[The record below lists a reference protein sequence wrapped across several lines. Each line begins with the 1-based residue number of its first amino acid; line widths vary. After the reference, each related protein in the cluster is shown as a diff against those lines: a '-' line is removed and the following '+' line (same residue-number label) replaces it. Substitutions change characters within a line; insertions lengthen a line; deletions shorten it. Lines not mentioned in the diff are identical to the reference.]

1 MAMLL
6 GFIVNPI
13 AGMGGRVGLK
23 GTDGV
28 YDEAVK
34 RGAHPI
40 ATQKAL
46 IGIKTLVQ
54 EHSDVLDDITWLTC
68 KGKMGEDVLVEAG
81 IQKES
86 IKIVYASSSQQLGKT
101 STQDTV
107 SACKKLIE
115 TQVELL
121 VFCGGDGTARDVV
134 SVVQKQVPILGIPSG
149 VKMHSGVFAVT
160 PHAAGPMIARFIEGE
175 LRTGDA
181 EIMDLDETLY
191 RQGTW
196 KVRLYDTAQ
205 GIIEPSYIQVGK
217 ASFAQID
224 DDEIKDDI
232 SDHIEEELEKHQET
246 LYLFGS
252 GGTIDYVA
260 QRLGIEN
267 TILGI
272 DAVYEQKTIET
283 DANEETLL
291 SLLEKYPQVKVI
303 LSPIGAQGFIFGRGN
318 LQLSPNVIRKIGIE
332 NIIVISTPSKFKA
345 TPVIR
350 VDTGDPELDKEFIEY
365 EMMMVVIG
373 YRMSRVVKIES
384 V

>member
-1 MAMLL
+1 MLI
-6 GFIVNPI
+6 GFVVNPI

-34 RGAHPI
+34 RGAQPV
-40 ATQKAL
+40 ATKKAR
-46 IGIKTLVQ
+46 IGIQTLV
-54 EHSDVLDDITWLTC
+54 EDHSDVLEDVTWLTC
-68 KGKMGEDVLVEAG
+68 KGKMGEDVLIEAG
-81 IQKES
+81 IKKDS
-86 IKIVYASSSQQLGKT
+86 INIVYASSSQQLGKT

-107 SACKKLIE
+107 SVCKKLMDA
-115 TQVELL
+115 QVELL

-134 SVVQKQVPILGIPSG
+134 FVVKKHIPILGIPSG

-175 LRTGDA
+175 LSTGDA

-205 GIIEPSYIQVGK
+205 GIIEPSYVQVGK

-232 SDHIEEELEKHQET
+232 SDHIEEELANHKDT

-260 QRLGIEN
+260 NKLGIEN

-272 DAVYEQKTIET
+272 DAVYQNRTIAT
-283 DANEETLL
+283 DANEEALL
-291 SLLEKYPQVKVI
+291 SLLKEYTKVKVI

-318 LQLSPNVIRKIGIE
+318 LQLSPKVIRKIGID
-332 NIIVISTPSKFKA
+332 NIIVISTPSKLKA

-350 VDTGDPELDKEFIEY
+350 VDTGDEELDQEFIEY

-373 YRMSRVVKIES
+373 YRMSRVVKIKS

>member
-1 MAMLL
+1 MLI

-28 YDEAVK
+28 YTEAVN
-34 RGAHPI
+34 RGAIPV
-40 ATQKAL
+40 AAEKAQ
-46 IGIKTLVQ
+46 IGIKTLIQ
-54 EHSDVLDDITWLTC
+54 DHAESLHDVNWLTC
-68 KGKMGEDVLVEAG
+68 KGKMGKDILLDVG
-81 IQKES
+81 IKKET
-86 IKIVYASSSQQLGKT
+86 IDVVYAASSEKLSDF
-101 STQDTV
+101 STNDTKN
-107 SACKKLIE
+107 ACKQFLEKK
-115 TQVELL
+115 VDLL

-134 SVVQKQVPILGIPSG
+134 SIVEKKIPILGIPSG

-160 PHAAGPMIARFIEGE
+160 PHAAGPMIARFIAGE
-175 LRTGDA
+175 LSTGDA

-205 GIIEPSYIQVGK
+205 GIIEPSYVQVGK

-232 SDHIEEELEKHQET
+232 TDHIEEELKKHKDT
-246 LYLFGS
+246 LFLFGS

-260 QRLGIEN
+260 SKLGIEN

-272 DAVYEQKTIET
+272 DAVFQRRTISK
-283 DANEETLL
+283 DANEKDLL
-291 SLLEKYPQVKVI
+291 SLLDKYDDVKVI

-318 LQLSPNVIRKIGIE
+318 LQLSPSVIRKIGID
-332 NIIVISTPSKFKA
+332 NIIVISTPAKLKA

-350 VDTGDPELDKEFIEY
+350 VDTGDSSLDKTFVEY
-365 EMMMVVIG
+365 EMMLVVIG
-373 YRMSRVVKIES
+373 YRMSRVVKIKS

>member
-1 MAMLL
+1 MLI
-6 GFIVNPI
+6 GFVVNPI

-34 RGAHPI
+34 RGAQPV
-40 ATQKAL
+40 ATKKAR
-46 IGIKTLVQ
+46 IGIQTLV
-54 EHSDVLDDITWLTC
+54 EDHSDVLEDVTWLTC
-68 KGKMGEDVLVEAG
+68 KGKMGEDVLIEAG
-81 IQKES
+81 IKKDS
-86 IKIVYASSSQQLGKT
+86 INIVYASSSQQLGKT

-107 SACKKLIE
+107 SVCKKLMDA
-115 TQVELL
+115 QVELL

-134 SVVQKQVPILGIPSG
+134 FVVKKHIPILGIPSG

-175 LRTGDA
+175 LSTGDA

-205 GIIEPSYIQVGK
+205 GIIEPSYVQVGK

-232 SDHIEEELEKHQET
+232 SDHIEEELANHKDT

-260 QRLGIEN
+260 NKLGIEN

-272 DAVYEQKTIET
+272 DAVYQNRTIAT
-283 DANEETLL
+283 DANEEVLL
-291 SLLEKYPQVKVI
+291 SLLKEYTKVKVI

-318 LQLSPNVIRKIGIE
+318 LQLSPKVIRKIGID
-332 NIIVISTPSKFKA
+332 NIIVISTPSKLKA

-350 VDTGDPELDKEFIEY
+350 VDTGDEELDQEFIEY

-373 YRMSRVVKIES
+373 YRMSRVVKIKS

>member
-1 MAMLL
+1 MLL

-28 YDEAVK
+28 YDEAVN
-34 RGAHPI
+34 RGANPVS
-40 ATQKAL
+40 TEKAR
-46 IGIKTLVQ
+46 IGIESLVDDHAETLTNV
-54 EHSDVLDDITWLTC
+54 TWLTC
-68 KGKMGEDVLVEAG
+68 KGKMGEDVLLEAG

-86 IKIVYASSSQQLGKT
+86 INVVYAASSQKLKNF
-101 STQDTV
+101 STNDTIN
-107 SACKKLIE
+107 ACKQFLYE
-115 TQVELL
+115 DVDLL

-134 SVVQKQVPILGIPSG
+134 SIVGKKIPILGIPSG
-149 VKMHSGVFAVT
+149 VKMHSGVFVVT
-160 PHAAGPMIARFIEGE
+160 PHAAGPMIAQFIADE
-175 LRTGDA
+175 LSTGDA

-205 GIIEPSYIQVGK
+205 GIIEPSYVQVGK
-217 ASFAQID
+217 ASFAQIN

-232 SDHIEEELEKHQET
+232 ADHIEEELKKHEHT
-246 LYLFGS
+246 LFLFGS

-260 QRLGIEN
+260 DKLGIEN

-272 DAVYEQKTIET
+272 DAVYQGRTIAK
-283 DANEETLL
+283 DANEKDLL
-291 SLLEKYPQVKVI
+291 SLLSKYDDVKVI
-303 LSPIGAQGFIFGRGN
+303 LSPIGAQGFILGRGN
-318 LQLSPNVIRKIGIE
+318 LQLSSAVIRKIGID
-332 NIIVISTPSKFKA
+332 NIIVISTPAKLKA

-350 VDTGDPELDKEFIEY
+350 VDTGDSSLDEAFVEY
-365 EMMMVVIG
+365 EMMLVVIG
-373 YRMSRVVKIES
+373 YRMSRVVKIKS